1 MVKLERQRY
10 ILVDYLAEG
19 PVEEK
24 QILGALWHTFTR
36 LFGEVNAGGVGLYV
50 ISHEMD
56 AMRLILRCAHD
67 QRDNVIAAIT
77 LTRKIAGKRVVF
89 CTRLTSGTLLSLKRK
104 IRAAIPPQ
112 K

>member
-1 MVKLERQRY
+1 ME
-10 ILVDYLAEG
+10 YLAEG

-24 QILGALWHTFTR
+24 QILSALWHTFTR

-50 ISHEMD
+50 ITHDID
-56 AMRLILRCAHD
+56 ARRFVLRCAHG
-67 QRDNVIAAIT
+67 QRDNVITAMS
-77 LTRKIAGKRVVF
+77 LTRKVAGKRAVF

-104 IRAAIPPQ
+104 SRTQDSAI

>member
-1 MVKLERQRY
+1 VVKLERQRY
-10 ILVDYLAEG
+10 ILIDYLAEG

-24 QILGALWHTFTR
+24 LILGALWHTFTR

-50 ISHEMD
+50 ISHDVD
-56 AMRLILRCAHD
+56 ARRLILRCAHS
-67 QRDNVIAAIT
+67 QRDNVITATT
-77 LTRKIAGKRVVF
+77 LTRKISGKRVAF

-104 IRAAIPPQ
+104 TRALDHLI

>member
-50 ISHEMD
+50 ISHDVEGR
-56 AMRLILRCAHD
+56 RLILRCAHI
-67 QRDNVIAAIT
+67 QRDNVITAAS
-77 LTRKIAGKRVVF
+77 LTRKVSGKRVAF
-89 CTRLTSGTLLSLKRK
+89 CTRLTSGTLLGLKRK
-104 IRAAIPPQ
+104 SRALEPPI